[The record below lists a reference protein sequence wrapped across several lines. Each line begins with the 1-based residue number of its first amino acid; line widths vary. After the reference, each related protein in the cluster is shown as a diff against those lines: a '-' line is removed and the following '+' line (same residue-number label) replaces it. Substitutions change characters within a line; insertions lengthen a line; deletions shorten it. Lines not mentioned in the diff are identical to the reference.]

1 MTNPLQRIDLNLLVT
16 LHALMTE
23 RHISRAAV
31 RLHKSQPAVS
41 HALAHLRELFGD
53 PLLVRRDGRLELTAR
68 ARELAQPLEDVLAQL
83 GALLAP
89 PAFDPAAAQRVF
101 RLVMSDYGARTVLP
115 GLVRRLRA
123 EAPGIEVVVTQSPRE
138 LMQLQVLDGEV
149 DLALGVF
156 PAPPPELLMEALLTD
171 TFACA
176 ADAATLPPAG
186 ALALDAW
193 LARPHVLVAM
203 RGGIDNEIDRALARL
218 GHVRRIVAT
227 LPHWGVANDL
237 IAGTDLVLTVARRNL
252 SKLSGDGQLRVFDAP
267 FPIEPFTFGHLWHP
281 RRQNDPA
288 HQWLRRAIAEIV
300 QTPERSQ
307 AAKPSNCMQN

>member
-1 MTNPLQRIDLNLLVT
+1 MTNPLQRTDLNLLVT

-53 PLLVRRDGRLELTAR
+53 PLLVRRGGKLELTAR
-68 ARELAQPLEDVLAQL
+68 ARELSQPLEDVLAQL

-89 PAFDPAAAQRVF
+89 PAFDAAAAQRVF

-115 GLVRRLRA
+115 GLMRRLRA
-123 EAPGIEVVVTQSPRE
+123 EAPGIDLVITQSTRE
-138 LMQLQVLDGEV
+138 MMPLQVLDGEV

-156 PAPPPELLMEALLTD
+156 PSPPAELLAEVLFTD

-176 ADAATLPPAG
+176 ADASTLPASG
-186 ALALDAW
+186 TLTLDAW
-193 LARPHVLVAM
+193 LARPHALVAM
-203 RGGIDNEIDRALARL
+203 RGGVDNEIDRTLAGL
-218 GHVRRIVAT
+218 GRIRRIAVT

-252 SKLSGDGQLRVFDAP
+252 ARLDGDARLREFATP
-267 FPIEPFTFGHLWHP
+267 FPIEPFSFGQLWHP

-288 HQWLRRAIAEIV
+288 HQWLRRAIAEVV
-300 QTPERSQ
+300 QAPETS
-307 AAKPSNCMQN
+307 

>member
-1 MTNPLQRIDLNLLVT
+1 MANSLQRIDLNLLVT
-16 LHALMTE
+16 LHALLTE
-23 RHISRAAV
+23 QHISRAAV

-53 PLLVRRDGRLELTAR
+53 PLLVRRGGKLALTAR
-68 ARELAQPLEDVLAQL
+68 ARELMQPLEDVLDQL

-89 PAFDPAAAQRVF
+89 PAFDAAAAQRMF

-115 GLVRRLRA
+115 GLMRRLRA
-123 EAPGIEVVVTQSPRE
+123 EAPGIDLVVTQSPRE
-138 LMQLQVLDGEV
+138 MMQLQVLDGEV

-156 PAPPPELLMEALLTD
+156 PSPPPELLADALFTD

-176 ADAATLPPAG
+176 ADASTLPASG
-186 ALALDAW
+186 TLSLDAW
-193 LARPHVLVAM
+193 LARPHALVAM
-203 RGGIDNEIDRALARL
+203 RGGVDNEIDRALSSL
-218 GHVRRIVAT
+218 GHARRIAVT

-252 SKLSGDGQLRVFDAP
+252 DRLDGDARLRVFAAP
-267 FPIEPFTFGHLWHP
+267 FPIAPFTFGHLWHP

-288 HQWLRRAIAEIV
+288 HQWLRRAIAEIA
-300 QTPERSQ
+300 QTPEASRST
-307 AAKPSNCMQN
+307 

>member
-1 MTNPLQRIDLNLLVT
+1 MTNPLQRVDLNLLVT

-53 PLLVRRDGRLELTAR
+53 PLLVRRGGKLELTAR
-68 ARELAQPLEDVLAQL
+68 ARELSQPLEDLLAQL

-89 PAFDPAAAQRVF
+89 PAFDASEARRVF

-115 GLVRRLRA
+115 GLMRCLRA
-123 EAPGIEVVVTQSPRE
+123 EAPGIDLVVTQSTRE
-138 LMQLQVLDGEV
+138 MMQLQVLDGEV

-156 PAPPPELLMEALLTD
+156 PSPPPELLAQTLFTD

-176 ADAATLPPAG
+176 ADASTLPASG
-186 ALALDAW
+186 TLTLEAW
-193 LARPHVLVAM
+193 LARPHALVAM
-203 RGGIDNEIDRALARL
+203 RGGVDNEIDRALARL
-218 GHVRRIVAT
+218 GRTRRIAIT
-227 LPHWGVANDL
+227 LPHWGVANEV

-252 SKLSGDGQLRVFDAP
+252 DRLDGDARLRVFAAP
-267 FPIEPFTFGHLWHP
+267 FPIEPFAFGHLWHP

-288 HQWLRRAIAEIV
+288 HQWLRGVIADVVRAPA
-300 QTPERSQ
+300 
-307 AAKPSNCMQN
+307 PS

>member
-1 MTNPLQRIDLNLLVT
+1 MT
-16 LHALMTE
+16 LHALLNE
-23 RHISRAAV
+23 QHISRAAV

-53 PLLVRRDGRLELTAR
+53 PLLVRRGGKLALTAR
-68 ARELAQPLEDVLAQL
+68 ARELSQPLEDVLDQL

-89 PAFDPAAAQRVF
+89 PAFDAAAAQRVF

-115 GLVRRLRA
+115 ELIRRLRA
-123 EAPGIEVVVTQSPRE
+123 EAPGIDLVVTQSTRE
-138 LMQLQVLDGEV
+138 LMPQQVLDGEV

-156 PAPPPELLMEALLTD
+156 PSPPPELLAEALFTD

-176 ADAATLPPAG
+176 ADATTLPTSG
-186 ALALDAW
+186 ALTLKSW
-193 LARPHVLVAM
+193 LTRPHALVAM
-203 RGGIDNEIDRALARL
+203 RGGVDNEIDRALARL
-218 GHVRRIVAT
+218 GHTRRIAIT

-252 SKLSGDGQLRVFDAP
+252 DRLGGDARLGVFAAP

-288 HQWLRRAIAEIV
+288 HQWLRRAIAEVV
-300 QTPERSQ
+300 QTP
-307 AAKPSNCMQN
+307 

>member
-1 MTNPLQRIDLNLLVT
+1 MANPLQRIDLNLLVT
-16 LHALMTE
+16 LHALLNE
-23 RHISRAAV
+23 QHISRAAV

-53 PLLVRRDGRLELTAR
+53 PLLVRRGGKLALTAR
-68 ARELAQPLEDVLAQL
+68 ARELSQPLEDVLDQL

-89 PAFDPAAAQRVF
+89 PAFDAAAAQRVF

-115 GLVRRLRA
+115 ELIRRLRA
-123 EAPGIEVVVTQSPRE
+123 EAPGIDLVVTQSTRE
-138 LMQLQVLDGEV
+138 LMPQQVLDGEV

-156 PAPPPELLMEALLTD
+156 PSPPPELLAEALFTD

-176 ADAATLPPAG
+176 ADATTLPTSG
-186 ALALDAW
+186 ALTLKSW
-193 LARPHVLVAM
+193 LTRPHALVAM
-203 RGGIDNEIDRALARL
+203 RGGVDNEIDRALARL
-218 GHVRRIVAT
+218 GHTRRIAIT

-252 SKLSGDGQLRVFDAP
+252 DRLGGDARLGVFAAP

-288 HQWLRRAIAEIV
+288 HQWLRRAIAEVV
-300 QTPERSQ
+300 QTP
-307 AAKPSNCMQN
+307 

>member
-1 MTNPLQRIDLNLLVT
+1 MANPLQRIDLNLLVT
-16 LHALMTE
+16 LHALLNE
-23 RHISRAAV
+23 QHISRAAV

-53 PLLVRRDGRLELTAR
+53 PLLVRRGGKLALTAR
-68 ARELAQPLEDVLAQL
+68 ACELSQPLEDVLDQL

-89 PAFDPAAAQRVF
+89 PAFDAAAAQRVF

-115 GLVRRLRA
+115 ELIRRLRA
-123 EAPGIEVVVTQSPRE
+123 EAPGIDLVVTQSTRE
-138 LMQLQVLDGEV
+138 LMPQQVLDGEV

-156 PAPPPELLMEALLTD
+156 PSPPPELLAEALFTD

-176 ADAATLPPAG
+176 ADATTLPTSG
-186 ALALDAW
+186 ALTLKSW
-193 LARPHVLVAM
+193 LTRPHALVAM
-203 RGGIDNEIDRALARL
+203 RGGVDNEIDRALARL
-218 GHVRRIVAT
+218 GHTRRIAIT

-252 SKLSGDGQLRVFDAP
+252 DRLGGDARLGVFAAP

-288 HQWLRRAIAEIV
+288 HQWLRRAIAEVV
-300 QTPERSQ
+300 QTP
-307 AAKPSNCMQN
+307 